1 MKNIYVG
8 NMEGGVTEQMI
19 RSSFETYGTVERVTI
34 VANEAGQPKGFGFV
48 EMADDAAAAKAIAA
62 MNGMELNGKRL
73 RVSEGRS
80 QGALGTGRRPS
91 E

>member
-8 NMEGGVTEQMI
+8 NVEDGVTEQMI
-19 RSSFETYGTVERVTI
+19 RSSFETYGTVESVKI

-48 EMADDAAAAKAIAA
+48 EMADDAAAGKAIAA

-80 QGALGTGRRPS
+80 QGPVGTGGRRS
-91 E
+91 G